1 MANGTIQLRMDEF
14 LGINQTR
21 GEQMDMRYATWAE
34 NIDTRH
40 GRFSTAGGYSHV
52 EDIPTDD
59 HEGGIV
65 RITNYSLKHS
75 EGFKDF
81 MLVCCKTKM
90 FARLNSDDAAY
101 WEPVSNFNNADIQ
114 GNSIDSLIYEDVRQ
128 GDTSKQSDVLI
139 VSSQSNGLEFF
150 EINDFGLTQY
160 KTDATIK
167 ELPKFGALAQ
177 YNERIFGAGSKEYP
191 DRIHY
196 SAAFNPMD
204 WGLNN
209 EIPEDGGGFI
219 DYPTWDGDS
228 FIALVPFGADLL
240 AFKRNSLCVLSGTY
254 PGEYTI
260 YKTFGTEG
268 PIAKNTIC
276 VYRNMVFFLT
286 TSGIGVY
293 DGSSI
298 RTISRDA
305 LYWVTT
311 KLHQANIEVA
321 SAVIKDGVYMCS
333 ACINGSIPD
342 AVIEYDIERDTY
354 MLRTGLSVTAWCRNA
369 SGDWKT
375 FSIENELYIAVSD
388 DPYGIYEYGHALTY
402 NGKPIHAVWESPFTD
417 AGHKESI
424 KSAFRVYALPEDID
438 EGYDE
443 EIDGP
448 RNAIVN
454 FTITTERKSKTKEL
468 KAQKYWLSKRKMLSK
483 SISNSGRQ
491 FKWKIESDIPFMIQT
506 GIQVQAELD
515 SD

>member
-40 GRFSTAGGYSHV
+40 GRFSTARGYQHRDDV
-52 EDIPTDD
+52 PTEGHD
-59 HEGGIV
+59 GGIV
-65 RITNYSLKHS
+65 RIANHSLKHT
-75 EGFKDF
+75 ETIKNF
-81 MLVCCKTKM
+81 MLVCCKNRM
-90 FARLNSDDAAY
+90 FAWADGPY
-101 WEPVSNFNNADIQ
+101 WYGWQIVGDFNVTDGQ
-114 GNSIDSLIYEDVRQ
+114 ENSIDSLIYEDVSQ
-128 GDTSKQSDVLI
+128 GNSNKQADVLI

-150 EINDFGLTQY
+150 EISDVGLNQY

-167 ELPKFGALAQ
+167 DLPNFGALAQ

-219 DYPTWDGDS
+219 DFPTWDGDS

-305 LYWVTT
+305 LYWVTIN
-311 KLHQANIEVA
+311 LHQANAEVA

-333 ACINGSIPD
+333 VCIDSNIPD
-342 AVIEYDIERDTY
+342 AIIEYDIERDTY

-369 SGDWKT
+369 YGDYT
-375 FSIENELYIAVSD
+375 SFSIENELYIATSGN
-388 DPYGIYEYGHALTY
+388 PYSIYEYGNALTY
-402 NGKPIHAVWESPFTD
+402 NGEPIHAVWESPFTD
-417 AGHKESI
+417 AGHKDAI
-424 KSAFRVYALPEDID
+424 KSAFRVYTLPEDNEEGRD
-438 EGYDE
+438 EDYSA
-443 EIDGP
+443 
-448 RNAIVN
+448 RSVK
-454 FTITTERKSKTKEL
+454 FTITTERKSKDKLL
-468 KAQKYWLSKRKMLSK
+468 KAQPSWLSKQKMLSK
-483 SISNSGRQ
+483 SISNKGRQ